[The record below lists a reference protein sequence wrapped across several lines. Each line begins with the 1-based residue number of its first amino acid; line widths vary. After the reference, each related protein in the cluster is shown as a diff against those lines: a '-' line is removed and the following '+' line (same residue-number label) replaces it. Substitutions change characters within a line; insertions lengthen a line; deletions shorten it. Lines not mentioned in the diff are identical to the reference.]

1 MVFTRCRCLLSNC
14 TWAAV
19 SWLLDASWAPLE
31 ASWAALGRLLEPTW
45 SVLGASWSLLGAS
58 WSQLG
63 ASWAPLGA
71 NLEPLGRLLGAS
83 WSLLG
88 TSWAP
93 LGCLGRLLGPTW
105 SLLGASGTP
114 LGPSNRAP
122 VVFHL
127 YCPRGCQVQQYFIC
141 SAPRAAKCNR
151 RTLPTKL
158 LVDGIDR
165 SRLVYRYICILNI

>member
-1 MVFTRCRCLLSNC
+1 MLYKWSWTAVLQLVCFT
-14 TWAAV
+14 WV
-19 SWLLDASWAPLE
+19 PPGPYLE
-31 ASWAALGRLLEPTW
+31 PLGRLLEPTW
-45 SVLGASWSLLGAS
+45 RLLGAS
-58 WSQLG
+58 WSHLG
-63 ASWAPLGA
+63 APWGPLGA
-71 NLEPLGRLLGAS
+71 NLEPTWSLLGAS

-88 TSWAP
+88 TSWAQ

-158 LVDGIDR
+158 LVAGWR
-165 SRLVYRYICILNI
+165 HMQH

>member
-1 MVFTRCRCLLSNC
+1 MFLQGGAVCCPIALGLLFRS
-14 TWAAV
+14 
-19 SWLLDASWAPLE
+19 SWTS
-31 ASWAALGRLLEPTW
+31 LGRLWSPTW
-45 SVLGASWSLLGAS
+45 SLLGASWSVLGSSWSVLGAS

-71 NLEPLGRLLGAS
+71 NLEPLGRLLGA
-83 WSLLG
+83 
-88 TSWAP
+88 
-93 LGCLGRLLGPTW
+93 TW
-105 SLLGASGTP
+105 SLLGASGPP

-165 SRLVYRYICILNI
+165 SRLVYR